1 MVPTGAVIL
10 DRAKKLHLTQNVSFW
25 DAMILS
31 ACIDASIEVLYS
43 EDIPGQGIDGIRVV
57 NPFQ

>member
-1 MVPTGAVIL
+1 
-10 DRAKKLHLTQNVSFW
+10 
-25 DAMILS
+25 MILA
-31 ACIDASIEVLYS
+31 ACVDASIEVLYS